1 MNSKAAAVAA
11 AAAAAVT
18 AATAGSGA
26 GAAAGNISTQI
37 AGGPKDAPTS
47 TPQKGKFKA
56 STVNPQ
62 QDDKVNEPPTKR
74 QKTVPDAD
82 PGDAA
87 AVQEAGKQGK
97 TNESSQ
103 SPAKV

>member
-1 MNSKAAAVAA
+1 MNPEDAAVAAA

-18 AATAGSGA
+18 AATAGAGA
-26 GAAAGNISTQI
+26 GAAGNISTQN
-37 AGGPKDAPTS
+37 AGPKDASTS
-47 TPQKGKFKA
+47 APQKGKFKA